1 MNSIFGKRFMALV
14 LTTVIMGSYLLSG
27 CAADQ
32 GAAGGSDSS
41 APAALNERDSRYAV
55 EVDESDA
62 PSAEA
67 IQYLLSLQR
76 DSVYDMRFFWLDSET
91 LTREVAYA
99 NALVDAYKEG
109 TCPNEVIEEA
119 EFLAYLKT
127 IVEFDAPDMR
137 PGVGFF
143 VRDTNYLWEIVIA
156 ELDNVYQYI
165 GHYSFKGLDK
175 DEYAVSL
182 TEVYEFNFADSLE
195 MLLDD
200 YTKEIRS
207 YCFNKGQEQP
217 IIDGVP
223 IPEPNEELKG
233 TPYAAAALL
242 HEACC
247 KYDHSQVN
255 EYGYTYCSSLDEYEA
270 YRSYGGDSNV
280 LRGPGWSLADYIK
293 DAS

>member
-1 MNSIFGKRFMALV
+1 MQRLITIS
-14 LTTVIMGSYLLSG
+14 
-27 CAADQ
+27 
-32 GAAGGSDSS
+32 
-41 APAALNERDSRYAV
+41 SRYAV
-55 EVDESDA
+55 NVTDDDA
-62 PSAEA
+62 PSADA
-67 IQYLLSLQR
+67 IDYLLSLQR
-76 DSVYDMRFFWLDSET
+76 ESVDDMRFFWLDSET
-91 LTREVAYA
+91 LAREVAYA

-109 TCPNEVIEEA
+109 NCPDEVIEEA

-127 IVEFDAPDMR
+127 IVEFDAPDMW
-137 PGVGFF
+137 PEGGSLVSG
-143 VRDTNYLWEIVIA
+143 TNYLWEIVIA

-165 GHYSFKGLDK
+165 GYYSFKGLHK

-182 TEVYEFNFADSLE
+182 TEVYEYNYADSLE
-195 MLLDD
+195 MLLDN

-217 IIDGVP
+217 MIDGVP

-270 YRSYGGDSNV
+270 YRSYGGNSDV
-280 LRGPGWSLADYIK
+280 LRGPDWSLEEYVK
-293 DAS
+293 DAP